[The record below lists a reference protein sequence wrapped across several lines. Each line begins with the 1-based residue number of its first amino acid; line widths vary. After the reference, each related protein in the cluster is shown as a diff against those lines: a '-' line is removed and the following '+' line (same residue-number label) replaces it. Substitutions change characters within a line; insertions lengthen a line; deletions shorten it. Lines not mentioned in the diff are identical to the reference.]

1 MAKKNLGFGYIYQI
15 CPLLLLC
22 VWNMFGRFQ
31 RLGLAPWNLSTND
44 VSGKPRDIFQH
55 HDMLVHAGE
64 LCMYEKKLSQFQFL
78 FSWNRWVKN
87 LGIYNKKKTLVLW
100 NFYRQFYWI
109 IGMLYSIISVNF
121 FRFGLYCGRPR
132 TRFASN
138 MMSIGNVLN
147 RWGRAG
153 FFNFSMCVYVSWK
166 LHLWGL
172 YTTSVFILKINFFK
186 INRYSNVHNFIWI
199 CKHNEIRL
207 RNSNCDR
214 FLYFGI

>member
-1 MAKKNLGFGYIYQI
+1 
-15 CPLLLLC
+15 
-22 VWNMFGRFQ
+22 MFGRFQ

-121 FRFGLYCGRPR
+121 FGSDC
-132 TRFASN
+132 
-138 MMSIGNVLN
+138 IVE
-147 RWGRAG
+147 GRAPVSPATWCRSG
-153 FFNFSMCVYVSWK
+153 TCWTAEVGPAFSIFPCVS
-166 LHLWGL
+166 
-172 YTTSVFILKINFFK
+172 TSVGNCTSED
-186 INRYSNVHNFIWI
+186 Y
-199 CKHNEIRL
+199 IR
-207 RNSNCDR
+207 R
-214 FLYFGI
+214 LYLF